1 MDQSLMI
8 LLLLLFSSGGCGSL
22 RVQYS
27 YRSNEGESS
36 HHTHGST
43 APRPAHYVF
52 MICVITL
59 RLDMYYDRMFCM
71 KTPGGARGLGCKTMW
86 GSPW

>member
-8 LLLLLFSSGGCGSL
+8 LLLLFLLFSSGGYESL
-22 RVQYS
+22 GVQCSYS
-27 YRSNEGESS
+27 SDEGESS

-52 MICVITL
+52 MIYVQLLCVFICIVIVC
-59 RLDMYYDRMFCM
+59 F
-71 KTPGGARGLGCKTMW
+71 A
-86 GSPW
+86 